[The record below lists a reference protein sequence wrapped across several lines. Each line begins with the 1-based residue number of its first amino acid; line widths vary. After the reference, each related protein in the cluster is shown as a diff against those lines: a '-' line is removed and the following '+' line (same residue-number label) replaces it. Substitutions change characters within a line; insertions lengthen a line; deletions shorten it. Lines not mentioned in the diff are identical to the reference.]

1 MRRGIKGLLL
11 GIAIGLFGSLFGL
24 SPYGVSFERNVGLD
38 WLFTTRGAI
47 DAPADAVV
55 IAIDGFTGDKLG
67 IAELPRDWPRSIHGE
82 LVDVLVELG
91 AATIVFD
98 LDFHKPRSA
107 EDELVFAQAIE
118 RSGRVVLFQ
127 QLIGKGH
134 PLEDKSGKSHG
145 DLWVEKLLTPIPVL
159 AEAATGMGPFPL
171 PRSQASVHEFW
182 VFKSSAQE
190 MATMPA
196 VGLQVYALKI
206 HDRFSRLLEDSGF
219 SKFMRIPQSA
229 TDFSGAAELSEFM
242 IGIRDAIDENPQLAD
257 NLARELRRPWVDEQP
272 AETRRL
278 LQSLAAMYIGD
289 DVRFLNFYGPPGTFQ
304 TIPYQSIIEA
314 GRTADGAGDPQ
325 LAGKVAFVGYSDFYD
340 PNQPDRFHTVF
351 TSRGGFD
358 LSGVEIAATA
368 FANLLHDQ
376 SLRLPSALTILLILF
391 WTGFLLSLLV
401 YFAPASLSVPA
412 CVLIAAAYVFYA
424 QLRFEEAYLWLP
436 LATPILVQLP
446 LALLS
451 GLLAQYFGQRHKV
464 QHISEAISVYVPEDI
479 SRALISQDLMPE
491 DLNRVS
497 FSTCLATDMEGFTSI
512 SERMEPGKL
521 AEFLNDYFDTLARP
535 MQDNQ
540 VTVTD
545 FRADAIMCAW
555 TGQQTD
561 PEVRRRPILAS
572 LQAASAIEEFRARH
586 DAFESALRIG
596 METGEVYIGHSGGGG
611 NLGYRVVGDCA
622 NSASRIEGLNKYLG
636 TRILATESVIAGL
649 DGLLARSVGQFVFVG
664 KSNPLSIIEIV
675 NLATEATPRQS
686 ELCERFT
693 RAIEYFMNEDWKT
706 AARQFES
713 ILETIGEDGPARFY
727 LSQCLQRIEIAP
739 RSDDPAVI
747 HLNAK

>member
-1 MRRGIKGLLL
+1 M
-11 GIAIGLFGSLFGL
+11 
-24 SPYGVSFERNVGLD
+24 
-38 WLFTTRGAI
+38 
-47 DAPADAVV
+47 
-55 IAIDGFTGDKLG
+55 
-67 IAELPRDWPRSIHGE
+67 
-82 LVDVLVELG
+82 
-91 AATIVFD
+91 
-98 LDFHKPRSA
+98 
-107 EDELVFAQAIE
+107 
-118 RSGRVVLFQ
+118 
-127 QLIGKGH
+127 
-134 PLEDKSGKSHG
+134 
-145 DLWVEKLLTPIPVL
+145 
-159 AEAATGMGPFPL
+159 
-171 PRSQASVHEFW
+171 
-182 VFKSSAQE
+182 
-190 MATMPA
+190 
-196 VGLQVYALKI
+196 
-206 HDRFSRLLEDSGF
+206 
-219 SKFMRIPQSA
+219 
-229 TDFSGAAELSEFM
+229 
-242 IGIRDAIDENPQLAD
+242 
-257 NLARELRRPWVDEQP
+257 
-272 AETRRL
+272 
-278 LQSLAAMYIGD
+278 
-289 DVRFLNFYGPPGTFQ
+289 
-304 TIPYQSIIEA
+304 
-314 GRTADGAGDPQ
+314 
-325 LAGKVAFVGYSDFYD
+325 
-340 PNQPDRFHTVF
+340 
-351 TSRGGFD
+351 
-358 LSGVEIAATA
+358 
-368 FANLLHDQ
+368 
-376 SLRLPSALTILLILF
+376 
-391 WTGFLLSLLV
+391 
-401 YFAPASLSVPA
+401 
-412 CVLIAAAYVFYA
+412 
-424 QLRFEEAYLWLP
+424 
-436 LATPILVQLP
+436 QLP
-446 LALLS
+446 LALLT

-535 MQDNQ
+535 MQ
-540 VTVTD
+540 
-545 FRADAIMCAW
+545 
-555 TGQQTD
+555 
-561 PEVRRRPILAS
+561 
-572 LQAASAIEEFRARH
+572 
-586 DAFESALRIG
+586 ALRIG